1 MGLDQLK
8 RREVLTL
15 ISGAAAA
22 WPLAARAQQGER
34 MRRVG
39 ILITLSER
47 DPEAQARL
55 TAFREGLRK
64 LGWTEGRNLRIEY
77 RLSAGDAERG
87 RAYAAD
93 LVAMTPDVIVAGNT
107 TALIALREAT
117 RSVPMV
123 FVQVTDP
130 IGNGYVT
137 SLSRPGGNITGFAL
151 YESVIGV
158 KWLELLKEIAPRVA
172 RVAIVHDLTDFNTK
186 LVKEVE
192 AAAPKFGAQVFP
204 LAIRDVTELERAI
217 DGFASEP
224 NGGLIP
230 VPGDLVVMHRDLIIG
245 LTVRYRLP
253 NVYAF
258 RYYPTGGGLASYGV
272 DNVDTYRA
280 AASYVDRILKG
291 ENPGDLP
298 VQFSTKFELVINL
311 KTARLLGVDPPIALL
326 ARTDEVIE

>member
-1 MGLDQLK
+1 MQFDRLK
-8 RREVLTL
+8 RRDFVALL
-15 ISGAAAA
+15 GGAAA
-22 WPLAARAQQGER
+22 WPIAARAQQGER

-130 IGNGYVT
+130 IGNG
-137 SLSRPGGNITGFAL
+137 
-151 YESVIGV
+151 
-158 KWLELLKEIAPRVA
+158 
-172 RVAIVHDLTDFNTK
+172 
-186 LVKEVE
+186 
-192 AAAPKFGAQVFP
+192 
-204 LAIRDVTELERAI
+204 
-217 DGFASEP
+217 
-224 NGGLIP
+224 
-230 VPGDLVVMHRDLIIG
+230 
-245 LTVRYRLP
+245 
-253 NVYAF
+253 
-258 RYYPTGGGLASYGV
+258 
-272 DNVDTYRA
+272 
-280 AASYVDRILKG
+280 
-291 ENPGDLP
+291 
-298 VQFSTKFELVINL
+298 
-311 KTARLLGVDPPIALL
+311 
-326 ARTDEVIE
+326 